1 MSKSLKEIYVEKG
14 KSILDDLLN
23 SERITIY
30 EKLDGINFGFV
41 YENGGFTF
49 FKKKPNTPIGSV
61 DRTLSSMYEEPISYI
76 NELDKK
82 MFQGIEKWIFSF
94 NYFPNINPVTLK
106 YENQP
111 KNNLVLNYID
121 DGTGQKIL
129 DVDLLN
135 LWADKLEVGRV
146 PIIFDGKFST
156 DQIEQIFKYL
166 NYTKE
171 EIELQLNGISF
182 TEWLYSVINPEL
194 DRTTLNSNLKGNI
207 DSLFFRFENIKGD
220 VYYSTIKSPYMEELL
235 KQGKTVETDHNYYL
249 ILSDIVDF
257 LLKKDILNIKLKETT
272 FDERYLELVSGLYNK
287 YMKLKEKDYS
297 ELYLNLPEYL
307 TKDFNRLNINL
318 IKDKTTLDLIQRS
331 KINKDTFRIFI
342 ASFRKKRHSEN
353 FIFNETMNLYFNK
366 IVDDINNVC
375 AYSKDEE
382 TGLSE
387 SFITFKEFERIFI
400 NGEDSE
406 EVIGADI
413 DTILRKQPD
422 IVTGYVDV
430 DFNVDN
436 FLSSVFVHTEKRKRR
451 RDDRTVVNLLIDTFA
466 PFSRSLEE
474 FVNFGYSEDGIPYLV
489 ICVRNKNSVFSEDI
503 LENIFKSL
511 LSKDQYEDYLFVDR
525 PNLRKIVA
533 AIETKYRINKVV
545 ANDRFMKLLNI
556 QILDNYRNNNIL
568 DFVDSDEEEAE
579 YYTTDNSLFVTV
591 NQSLYNSEFSEF
603 RKLVIDEYANM
614 FNEFLR
620 KFNGY

>member
-207 DSLFFRFENIKGD
+207 DSLFFRFENVKGD
-220 VYYSTIKSPYMEELL
+220 VYYSKIKSPYMEELL
-235 KQGKTVETDHNYYL
+235 KQNKTVETDHNYYL

>member
-1 MSKSLKEIYVEKG
+1 MSKSLKEIYTEKG

-41 YENGGFTF
+41 YENGDFTF

-76 NELDKK
+76 YELDKK
-82 MFQGIEKWIFSF
+82 MFQGSDKWVFSF
-94 NYFPNINPVTLK
+94 DYFPNINPVTLQ
-106 YENQP
+106 YGSQP
-111 KNNLVLNYID
+111 RNNLVLNYID

-129 DVDLLN
+129 DVELLN
-135 LWADKLEVGRV
+135 LWADKLDVGRV
-146 PIIFDGKFST
+146 PIIFDGKFTT

-166 NYTKE
+166 NYTKD
-171 EIELQLNGISF
+171 EITLKLNDISF
-182 TEWLYSVINPEL
+182 TEWLYSVINPTL
-194 DRTTLNSNLKGNI
+194 DRTTLNPDLKGNI
-207 DSLFFRFENIKGD
+207 DSLFFRFENSKGD
-220 VYYSTIKSPYMEELL
+220 VYYSTIKNPYMEELL
-235 KQGKTVETDHNYYL
+235 KQNKNVETDHNYYL

-257 LLKKDILNIKLKETT
+257 LLKKDIPNIKLKSTT
-272 FDERYLELVSGLYNK
+272 FDDRYLELISGLYNK

-318 IKDKTTLDLIQRS
+318 IKDKQTLDLISRS

-342 ASFRKKRHSEN
+342 ASFRKKRNSEN
-353 FIFNETMNLYFNK
+353 FIFNQTMNLYFNQ

-422 IVTGYVDV
+422 IVTGFVDV

-436 FLSSVFVHTEKRKRR
+436 FLSSIFVHTEKRKRR

-474 FVNFGYSEDGIPYLV
+474 FVNFGYSQGGIPYII

-503 LENIFKSL
+503 LEGIFKAL
-511 LSKDQYEDYLFVDR
+511 LSKEQYEDYLFVDR
-525 PNLRKIVA
+525 PNLRKIVT
-533 AIETKYRINKVV
+533 AIESKYRINKIVG
-545 ANDRFMKLLNI
+545 NDRFMKLLNI

-579 YYTTDNSLFVTV
+579 YYTTDNSLYVTT

>member
-220 VYYSTIKSPYMEELL
+220 VYYSKIKSPYMEELL
-235 KQGKTVETDHNYYL
+235 KQNKTVETDHNYYL